1 MLRLTHTGLFLSC
14 LFFLQT
20 ACTQNEPDF
29 VVAASAPATIQP
41 TATSEQ
47 SLLRRV
53 IEHEG
58 MEREYFV
65 FLPEAAAAGKSLPV
79 VVALHGYTSTATG
92 FQAYHGTSRH
102 AEEHGYIIVYPQG
115 SHFLAQASA
124 GKPRRI
130 TSWNDLAANL
140 GESESR
146 PHCTADRTQY
156 PCPPE
161 CGDCGRCG
169 WVSCYDDLGFLE
181 KMLEA
186 IAAEFQTDTRRYYLL
201 GVSNGG
207 MMALRVGC
215 ELSQRFAAVAAII
228 GQLAP
233 GHACAPGTDLP
244 LLHLVGGLD
253 NSVRADGKPGGEGFI
268 YSTAAE
274 TAAIWANG
282 MECGT
287 GPHPWQHPL
296 AEKAGLQCT
305 AYSDCRQPGHEV
317 VSCMDPQ
324 GVHVWPG
331 QRVAGVPAT
340 CVTPEQAG
348 SMPGQQACP
357 DGSGEYQHWGMDLT
371 WELMRRY
378 QQPE

>member
-1 MLRLTHTGLFLSC
+1 MLRLTHTGLLLSC
-14 LFFLQT
+14 LLLLQS
-20 ACTQNEPDF
+20 ACTQNEPDL
-29 VVAASAPATIQP
+29 VVEASATVAMRPSVTPAP
-41 TATSEQ
+41 A
-47 SLLRRV
+47 LLRRV

-65 FLPEAAAAGKSLPV
+65 FLPEAAAAGKPLPV

-102 AEEHGYIIVYPQG
+102 AQEHGYIIVYPQG
-115 SHFLAQASA
+115 SHFLARTGA
-124 GKPRRI
+124 GKPWRI
-130 TSWNDLAANL
+130 TSWNDLAANS
-140 GESESR
+140 GWPESR
-146 PHCTADRTQY
+146 PHCTADRVQA

-181 KMLEA
+181 KMLGA
-186 IAAEFQTDTRRYYLL
+186 IAVEFQTDPRRYYLL
-201 GVSNGG
+201 GVSNGA
-207 MMALRVGC
+207 MMALRAGC
-215 ELSQRFAAVAAII
+215 ELADRFAAVAAII

-233 GHACAPGTDLP
+233 GHACAPDTGLP
-244 LLHLVGGLD
+244 LLHLYGGLD
-253 NSVRADGKPGGEGFI
+253 NTVRADGTAGGDGYI
-268 YSTAAE
+268 YSSAQE
-274 TAAIWANG
+274 TAATWAAG
-282 MECGT
+282 MACRS
-287 GPHPWQHPL
+287 GPVPWQHPL

-357 DGSGEYQHWGMDLT
+357 DGGGEYQHWGMDLT
-371 WELMRRY
+371 WEFMRRY